1 MLVNYKFLIS
11 SLILLF
17 FVGVKD
23 DIIGTA
29 PVKKLI
35 AHIIVAFIL
44 VVMADLRIES
54 MHGIFGVT
62 NPLSLWQSYMLSV
75 LAYLVIINSINLIDG
90 LDGLAGLVSLLASVF
105 FGILFYYSG
114 NIPLSL
120 LAFVLAGTM
129 LGFIFFNFYPARVFM
144 EMQAL

>member
-1 MLVNYKFLIS
+1 M
-11 SLILLF
+11 
-17 FVGVKD
+17 KD

-62 NPLSLWQSYMLSV
+62 NPLSLWQSYMLSI

-120 LAFVLAGTM
+120 LALFWLELCWDLSSST
-129 LGFIFFNFYPARVFM
+129 FILQEFLW